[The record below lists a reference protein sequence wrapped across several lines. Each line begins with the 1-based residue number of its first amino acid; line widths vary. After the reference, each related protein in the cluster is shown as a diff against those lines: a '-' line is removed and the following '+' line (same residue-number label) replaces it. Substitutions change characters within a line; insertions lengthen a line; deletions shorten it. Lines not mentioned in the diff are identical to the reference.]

1 VPLDANE
8 EEQFR
13 RITAQL
19 RDEDPRFGRT
29 GWRASAWSA
38 AGGTVGSV
46 LGLLGGLALLP
57 VALATGWLPL
67 GAVGYLTAALAAVRL
82 AEAHPWRPRPRT
94 EVADGTGAGAAGHPT
109 AAWRSNG
116 LARGLLAATG
126 VAVVA
131 LAMAAPRPAVTPE
144 SDGTVAT
151 EVSSPTAEADPPETS
166 AAEQLPPAG
175 RRSAQRVATTTA
187 SP

>member
-19 RDEDPRFGRT
+19 RDGDPRFGRT
-29 GWRASAWSA
+29 GWRPSGWSA
-38 AGGTVGSV
+38 AGSTVVNV

-57 VALATGWLPL
+57 IALATGWLPL
-67 GAVGYLTAALAAVRL
+67 GAVGYLVAVLAAVRL
-82 AEAHPWRPRPRT
+82 AEAHPWRARRRT
-94 EVADGTGAGAAGHPT
+94 EDADGTDAGSAGHPS
-109 AAWRSNG
+109 AAWRSTG

-131 LAMAAPRPAVTPE
+131 LAMAAPGPRVAADP
-144 SDGTVAT
+144 DGSHAS
-151 EVSSPTAEADPPETS
+151 EVSSPAAEASATEAS
-166 AAEQLPPAG
+166 AAEQTPPAA
-175 RRSAQRVATTTA
+175 RRSPQRVATTTA